1 MKILLSNKYYYLRG
15 GVDIYTI
22 QLEKLLKDNGHEVAI
37 FSMQHSLNMKS
48 NFLEYFPCEI
58 DLNRVTIKNLI
69 PALIRPFGS
78 AEVKRKFSQ
87 LLSDFKPDVVHL
99 NNIHSQISPI
109 LSILARKFK
118 VPVVWTLHDHKLL
131 CPRYDCMRDKKPCE
145 LCFTSKFNVLRHN
158 CMKNSLAASMI
169 AYAEAIRWNRE
180 IISLFTDLFICPSTF
195 LLNNMVK
202 GGYSQKRLIALPNFI
217 DDNKL
222 TGGQV
227 PRDNHYCYVGRL
239 SEEKGIE
246 TLLKAAR
253 ELPRFALKVIGTGPL
268 EDDLRERYDGG
279 NIEFLGFRNW
289 EELRIILGSSRCMV
303 IPSEC
308 YENNPLSVIESL
320 CLGTPVIGSRSGG
333 IPELIDQNKNG
344 LIFEPGNV
352 NQLKEQLNL
361 IYHNPCKYN
370 HEEIAGDARSKYN
383 SWNYYMELIKIY
395 NRLITKHSSGSER
408 NPGDDRELMLA

>member
-37 FSMQHSLNMKS
+37 FSMRHSLNLKS
-48 NFLEYFPCEI
+48 NFLDYFPCEI
-58 DLNRVTIKNLI
+58 DLNKVSVKNLI
-69 PALIRPFGS
+69 PAIMRPFGS
-78 AEVKRKFSQ
+78 SEVRRKFSQ
-87 LLSDFKPDVVHL
+87 LLRDFKPDVVHL
-99 NNIHSQISPI
+99 NNIHSQISPV
-109 LSILARKFK
+109 LSILARKFN

-131 CPRYDCMRDKKPCE
+131 CPRYDCMRNNKPCE
-145 LCFTSKFNVLRHN
+145 LCFTSKLNVLRHN
-158 CMKNSLAASMI
+158 CMKNSLPASLI
-169 AYAEAIRWNRE
+169 AYAEAIRWNRK
-180 IISLFTDLFICPSTF
+180 IISWFTDLFICPSTF

-202 GGYSQKRLIALPNFI
+202 GGYSQKRLITLPNFI
-217 DDNKL
+217 DEKKL
-222 TGGQV
+222 TSGQV
-227 PRDNHYCYVGRL
+227 PRQNHYCYVGRL

-253 ELPRFALKVIGTGPL
+253 ELPQYVLKVIGTGPL
-268 EDDLRERYDGG
+268 ENDLRARYEGE

-289 EELRIILGSSRCMV
+289 EELSLILGSSRCMV

-333 IPELIDQNKNG
+333 IPELINQNKNG

-352 NQLKEQLNL
+352 NQLKEKINL
-361 IYHNPCKYN
+361 VYHDTCKFD
-370 HEEIAGDARSKYN
+370 HEGIAGDARSKYN
-383 SWNYYMELIKIY
+383 SGNYYMELIKIY
-395 NRLITKHSSGSER
+395 NQMITKYSSREEC
-408 NPGDDRELMLA
+408 NPGDDGKRMPA